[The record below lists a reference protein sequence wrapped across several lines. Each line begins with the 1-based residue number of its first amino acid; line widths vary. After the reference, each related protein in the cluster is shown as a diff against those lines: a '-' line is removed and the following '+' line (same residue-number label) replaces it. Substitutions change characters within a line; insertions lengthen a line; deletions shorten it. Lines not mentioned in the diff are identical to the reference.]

1 MPVDIA
7 EPEGK
12 ALILPGTICK
22 AYNLC
27 MAKEDLSLVYDRD
40 MIDARVATLATEI
53 TREYK
58 NLNPI
63 LISVLKGSV
72 IFFSDLIRRLD
83 FGIELDFIRLASY
96 GPHTKTSGEVNIIY
110 DVTLDIEGR
119 HVLLVEDIIDTGLT
133 VKKAL
138 DHLNK
143 RGPASIKLCVLIDK
157 PWQRLTPVE
166 AAYTG
171 FTAPDRFLVGYGL
184 DYAEHYRNLP
194 EIYALEK

>member
-1 MPVDIA
+1 
-7 EPEGK
+7 
-12 ALILPGTICK
+12 
-22 AYNLC
+22 
-27 MAKEDLSLVYDRD
+27 
-40 MIDARVATLATEI
+40 
-53 TREYK
+53 
-58 NLNPI
+58 
-63 LISVLKGSV
+63 
-72 IFFSDLIRRLD
+72 
-83 FGIELDFIRLASY
+83 
-96 GPHTKTSGEVNIIY
+96 
-110 DVTLDIEGR
+110 VTLDIEGR

-184 DYAEHYRNLP
+184 DYAERYRNLP